1 MLKKWTLLLVVAVGT
16 VLPSLA
22 LAQPEAGNWELTLAG
37 RGSNDDDWDSGAF
50 LIGAKVGYFYTKE
63 LEIFVKQD
71 VDVLYE
77 DGGEWGFFTALGMD
91 YHFDLD
97 EWQPFVGAQVG
108 YFYGDDTV
116 VEDTGAIGPE
126 VGVKY
131 FVNNTTFI
139 YGELGWVWFWDSD
152 DDDAGDEDDSRWTYS
167 VGIGFQW

>member
-1 MLKKWTLLLVVAVGT
+1 MLKKWTLLLVVAAGL

-37 RGSNDDDWDSGAF
+37 RGSNDDNFDDGNF

-63 LEIFVKQD
+63 VEVFLRQDINTIF
-71 VDVLYE
+71 E
-77 DGGEWGFFTALGMD
+77 DGGQWAMFTGIGVD

-97 EWQPFVGAQVG
+97 AWQPFVGALVG
-108 YFYGDDTV
+108 YFYGDEEITS
-116 VEDTGAIGPE
+116 DTGVIGPE

-139 YGELGWVWFWDSD
+139 YGELGWVFFFE
-152 DDDAGDEDDSRWTYS
+152 DADEGTDEDDSRWTYS
-167 VGIGFQW
+167 FGIGFQW